1 VLEVYSERLF
11 SSRFSH

>member
-11 SSRFSH
+11 WSRFSH